1 LIIDDT
7 PGCVK
12 LSSFDHEKR
21 FIAAQTLEK
30 LVKDGRINPMYIEKI
45 YNQVVA
51 DLEQTFIEK

>member
-30 LVKDGRINPMYIEKI
+30 LVKD
-45 YNQVVA
+45 
-51 DLEQTFIEK
+51 